1 MVLSFFSLLCHIQSI
16 NHSISSEYL
25 SILFRSVST
34 TISLMQFILSHL
46 NYFKNI
52 LSHLP
57 AFTFAPFQS
66 FSHSATIAKYRYEH
80 VILLAN
86 DLEESLKVLTWP
98 TKLCIIWPILSLSS
112 VISSCT
118 CFSSLSSN
126 YTDLPLIPSLSMLLA
141 TGPLNLL
148 FSCLS
153 IHLPFFS
160 GQLTL
165 II

>member
-25 SILFRSVST
+25 SILFRPVST

-118 CFSSLSSN
+118 CFSSLGSN
-126 YTDLPLIPSLSMLLA
+126 YSDLPLIPSLSMLLA